1 MTEQLRLSHCSL
13 CVWKEVLLGGKQ
25 EDVPG
30 PGVTGLQRNVTFS
43 LWGKSRT
50 LGLWTL
56 NPTSLSL
63 LLF

>member
-30 PGVTGLQRNVTFS
+30 PGVTGLREMLHFLFGEKV
-43 LWGKSRT
+43 
-50 LGLWTL
+50 GL
-56 NPTSLSL
+56 
-63 LLF
+63 